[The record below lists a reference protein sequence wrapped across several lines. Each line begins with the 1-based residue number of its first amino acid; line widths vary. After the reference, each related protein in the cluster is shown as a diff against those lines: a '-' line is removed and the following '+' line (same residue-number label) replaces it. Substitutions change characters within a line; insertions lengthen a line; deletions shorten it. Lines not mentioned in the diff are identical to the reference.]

1 MALINNKQTRGVGF
15 QGAGDVII
23 SLVPGWNE
31 VKTED
36 LEIFKKA
43 TKDLKLVKAG
53 LIEYGPTR
61 VEKKDGKDGTVYLDI
76 QDLSEEDA
84 EKIIEGPGGSEDNK
98 NRSNG
103 GTNDIRLLEKWR
115 AKEERPAV
123 RLTLTKRIEYIK
135 DYKAQ
140 NDFEHGDADLDND

>member
-15 QGAGDVII
+15 QGAGDQLI

-31 VKTED
+31 VSAEN

-53 LIEYGPTR
+53 LIEYGLTR
-61 VEKKDGKDGTVYLDI
+61 AEKKDGKDVTVYLDFA
-76 QDLSEEDA
+76 DLTEEQA
-84 EKIIEGPGGSEDNK
+84 EAIIDGPGGSEDNP

-103 GTNDIRLLEKWR
+103 GTNDPRLLDKW
-115 AKEERPAV
+115 KSQEERPAV
-123 RLTLTKRIEYIK
+123 RLALTKRIEYIK

-140 NDFEHGDADLDND
+140 NDLDSDRDLDED